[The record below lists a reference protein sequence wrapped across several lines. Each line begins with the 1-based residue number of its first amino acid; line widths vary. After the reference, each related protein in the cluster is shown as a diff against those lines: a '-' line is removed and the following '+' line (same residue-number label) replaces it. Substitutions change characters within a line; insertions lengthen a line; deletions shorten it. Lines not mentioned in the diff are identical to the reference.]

1 MNNLTNMRSRDDDN
15 TQIKLEKLWGN
26 GWNKLTP
33 EQRQMV
39 AEILTNLKPRGLE
52 AW

>member
-1 MNNLTNMRSRDDDN
+1 MNNLTNMRSKDDDS
-15 TQIKLEKLWGN
+15 TQRKLEKLWGN

-33 EQRQMV
+33 EQRQIV
-39 AEILTNLKPRGLE
+39 AEVLSNLKQLGAQ